1 MREFIKRVPAQIAST
16 YTIMLITFTMI
27 SSIRGV
33 ELMPV
38 SRLAELFLLAVI
50 GGILM
55 EIAFGQCVF
64 RKLSDIKRVC
74 IFMVPFAIVTFLVAV
89 VFQWITQLDVLE
101 TYLKF
106 IGIFVGCGVL
116 SVLLF
121 EIEHRIRGRQYTR
134 KLKEYQRREQ
144 KDG

>member
-1 MREFIKRVPAQIAST
+1 
-16 YTIMLITFTMI
+16 
-27 SSIRGV
+27 
-33 ELMPV
+33 
-38 SRLAELFLLAVI
+38 
-50 GGILM
+50 M

-64 RKLSDIKRVC
+64 RKLSDMKRVC

-89 VFQWITQLDVLE
+89 VFQWITQLNVLE